1 VRPPGQTKAEARE
14 LVDRK
19 GQSAMLSKLKEIFS
33 RLSGEGSGA
42 PEAAAATA
50 EVEYKGYMIRPT
62 PYKNNGQYQTS
73 GTIRKDTP
81 EGAKEHKFIRADTYA
96 SLDDANA
103 FAIMKAKQL
112 IDQQGDRMFT

>member
-1 VRPPGQTKAEARE
+1 
-14 LVDRK
+14 
-19 GQSAMLSKLKEIFS
+19 MLSKLKEIFS

-73 GTIRKDTP
+73 GIVRKETP
-81 EGAKEHKFIRADTYA
+81 EGVKEHKFIRADTYA

>member
-1 VRPPGQTKAEARE
+1 
-14 LVDRK
+14 
-19 GQSAMLSKLKEIFS
+19 MLSKLKEIIS
-33 RLSGEGSGA
+33 RLSGEGSAA
-42 PEAAAATA
+42 PEAAMA
-50 EVEYKGYMIRPT
+50 EIEYKGYLIRPT
-62 PYKNNGQYQTS
+62 PYKNNGQYQTC

-81 EGAKEHKFIRADTYA
+81 EGMKEHKFIRADTYA

>member
-1 VRPPGQTKAEARE
+1 MGQA
-14 LVDRK
+14 
-19 GQSAMLSKLKEIFS
+19 AMLSKLKDFLS
-33 RLSGEGSGA
+33 RLSGEGAAA
-42 PEAAAATA
+42 PEAA
-50 EVEYKGYMIRPT
+50 EVEYKGYLIRPT

-73 GTIRKDTP
+73 GTIRKDTA
-81 EGAKEHKFIRADTYA
+81 EGVKEHKFIRADTYA